1 MLRRTFAAAATLVLI
16 SAVWLVFNY
25 IRHDTEV
32 ATIDEQ
38 IRHSTSGSFLRL
50 SNGVTHY
57 DLQGP
62 ADAQRTVVFI
72 HGFSVPYY
80 LWDGIFQATTQ
91 AGYRAL
97 RYDLFGRG
105 FSDRLDVEYGAVL
118 YDRQLVELLDG
129 LNIRSRIDIVGS
141 SMGGPIAADFACRHT
156 ERVRTLSLFDPG
168 FSHGQQMPAK
178 LRLRWWGEYTMA
190 VDIASHL
197 AESQMNDFAHPDR
210 FPHWVEMYRPQ
221 MKYKGFRASLLSTL
235 RNYLSED
242 WSKYY
247 DCVGKTNIPVF
258 LAWGK
263 QDRDVPFEV
272 SREVQALIP
281 RTEFLPVEDAAH
293 VPFIE
298 RPEVVYPAFLGF
310 LSRQ

>member
-1 MLRRTFAAAATLVLI
+1 MRRLAVTTAATLVLTG
-16 SAVWLVFNY
+16 AAWLVFNY
-25 IRHDTEV
+25 VRHDIEV

-50 SNGVTHY
+50 SDGVTHY
-57 DLQGP
+57 ELAGP
-62 ADAQRTVVFI
+62 TDAQRTVVFI

-80 LWDGIFQATTQ
+80 LWDGIFQATAQ
-91 AGYRAL
+91 AGYRTL

-105 FSDRLDVEYGAVL
+105 FSDRLDVKYGAAL

-129 LNIRSRIDIVGS
+129 LNLRSRIDVVGS

-156 ERVRTLSLFDPG
+156 GRVRTLSLFGPG
-168 FSHGQQMPAK
+168 FSHGQQMPAR
-178 LRLRWWGEYTMA
+178 LRLPGWGEYAMA
-190 VDIASHL
+190 VDIAPHL
-197 AESQMNDFAHPDR
+197 AESQMSDFAHPDR

-221 MKYKGFRASLLSTL
+221 MKFKGFRASLLSTL
-235 RNYLSED
+235 RDYLSED

-247 DCVGKTNIPVF
+247 DCVGKKNIPVF
-258 LAWGK
+258 LTWGK
-263 QDRDVPFEV
+263 QDRDVPFEM
-272 SREVQALIP
+272 SREVLASIP
-281 RTEFLPVEDAAH
+281 RAEFLPVEDAAH